1 MEGNNG
7 KIIKKAGEVVNFYYD
22 KNTGKKREYKEMK
35 RLLEEF
41 KQELQ
46 KNSFPEIDK
55 YDQIALYKL
64 AKKIILKTIK
74 RGL

>member
-1 MEGNNG
+1 MEGSNG
-7 KIIKKAGEVVNFYYD
+7 EIIKKAGEVVNFCYD
-22 KNTGKKREYKEMK
+22 KNTGKKGGYKEMK

-55 YDQIALYKL
+55 YDQIALYNL
-64 AKKIILKTIK
+64 AKKIFLKTIK
-74 RGL
+74 EGL